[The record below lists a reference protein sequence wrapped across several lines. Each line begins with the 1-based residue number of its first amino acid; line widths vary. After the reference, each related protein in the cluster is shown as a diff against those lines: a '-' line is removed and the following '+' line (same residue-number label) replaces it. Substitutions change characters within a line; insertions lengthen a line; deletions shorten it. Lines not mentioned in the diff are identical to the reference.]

1 MRVAGE
7 VSRTEAAG
15 RTVEVSLKGTNSM
28 GSHVTG
34 TATLVL
40 P

>member
-1 MRVAGE
+1 MTFSGE
-7 VSRTEAAG
+7 VLATDPAR
-15 RTVEVSLKGTNSM
+15 RTVDVALKGKNSM
-28 GSHVTG
+28 GNHVTG